1 MGGAS
6 CYAYCPSKVLQQLGG
21 QSFHTGRNRKQ
32 QCHLES
38 QAWHVPFWRPNLG
51 QRASL
56 RKEEGQCFLEERERT
71 QKAGCASQNLWLPPY
86 RRQKT
91 KSRDSFVLRAA
102 LNNEITTE
110 TPLRPL
116 ASVKKELMA
125 AVEGKLTSTF
135 TCLLAPLV
143 CKDSPNNV

>member
-6 CYAYCPSKVLQQLGG
+6 CCAYCPSKALQQLGG

-32 QCHLES
+32 QCKLES
-38 QAWHVPFWRPNLG
+38 QAWPVPFWRPSLDP
-51 QRASL
+51 RASL
-56 RKEEGQCFLEERERT
+56 RKEAGQCFLKERERT
-71 QKAGCASQNLWLPPY
+71 QKAGCASQNLWLPLY

-91 KSRDSFVLRAA
+91 ESRASFVLRAA

-116 ASVKKELMA
+116 TSVKEELMA
-125 AVEGKLTSTF
+125 AVEGKLTT
-135 TCLLAPLV
+135 TLPAPLV
-143 CKDSPNNV
+143 CKDSPNKV